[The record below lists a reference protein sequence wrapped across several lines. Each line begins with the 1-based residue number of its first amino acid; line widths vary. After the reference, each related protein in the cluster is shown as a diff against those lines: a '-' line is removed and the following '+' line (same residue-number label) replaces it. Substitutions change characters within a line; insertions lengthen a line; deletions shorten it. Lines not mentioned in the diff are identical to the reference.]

1 MTSELGPDARYFDTD
16 RNAVMGLLRARG
28 LYDIL
33 EDCTNEVRSQMAS
46 QGESEDVLDDVLMV
60 GGSTLLPGVYPFFEE
75 RFGRGRVRAWQPFEA
90 VAYGAAAYAAGS
102 YGQWISSFM
111 TMLL

>member
-1 MTSELGPDARYFDTD
+1 MTSELGSDARYFDTD

-33 EDCTNEVRSQMAS
+33 EDCGQFRSQMAS
-46 QGESEDVLDDVLMV
+46 QENRKMSSTIILMV
-60 GGSTLLPGVYPFFEE
+60 GGSTLLPGIYPFEE

-102 YGQWISSFM
+102 YGQSDFSSM
-111 TMLL
+111 TTS